1 MERKWLFSILAM
13 VAAALL
19 PLAASGQVAPDKTAS
34 PANEPNY
41 KYSVFVGW
49 AYTSLNQVNQS
60 RSGLQGVNV
69 NATRNFGKYF
79 GVSVDGAH
87 YAWTLF
93 QTNPQSS
100 SVDLYLAGPEVH
112 GELYGRISIL
122 ARGMIGAAHTGGVSI
137 QPNYSFAGG
146 VGVGAD
152 YRLSPRL
159 ALRLSGDD
167 IGSSFT
173 VVPFEPGSSPHRR
186 FNGRASFGV
195 VYHF

>member
-1 MERKWLFSILAM
+1 MERKSLFSILAM
-13 VAAALL
+13 VAAAFL
-19 PLAASGQVAPDKTAS
+19 PSAAIGQVAPDKTAS
-34 PANEPNY
+34 PTNEPTY
-41 KYSVFVGW
+41 KYQAFVGW
-49 AYTSLNQVNQS
+49 SYTSLNQVNQS
-60 RSGLQGVNV
+60 RSGLQGVNANV
-69 NATRNFGKYF
+69 TRDFGKYF

-87 YAWTLF
+87 YAWTLLKS
-93 QTNPQSS
+93 NPQSS

-112 GELYGRISIL
+112 GELYGRVGAF
-122 ARGMIGAAHTGGVSI
+122 ARALIGTAHTGGVSI
-137 QPNYSFAGG
+137 RPDYSFAGG

-159 ALRLSGDD
+159 ALRLSGDY

-173 VVPFEPGSSPHRR
+173 VVPFEPGDSPHRR